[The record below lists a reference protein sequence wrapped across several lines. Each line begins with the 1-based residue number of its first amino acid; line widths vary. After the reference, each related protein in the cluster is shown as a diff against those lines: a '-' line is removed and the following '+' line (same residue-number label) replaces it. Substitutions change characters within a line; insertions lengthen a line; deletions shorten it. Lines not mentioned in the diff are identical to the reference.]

1 MRKLIPAVVFA
12 ASAAVSAPACP
23 IGSFSAVDNL
33 GNQICQTLDI
43 GQTTTENCPIGTY
56 PWVDNW
62 GYKVCQGVTTGAQF
76 HDASGGC
83 PIGTYQCR
91 WLGQQK
97 LPTVQRWRRQSV
109 AEPRV
114 TEPECVTASPRH

>member
-23 IGSFSAVDNL
+23 IGSFSVVDNL

-43 GQTTTENCPIGTY
+43 GQMTTENCPIGTY

-83 PIGTYQCR
+83 LVGTYQWADGWGSKNCR
-91 WLGQQK
+91 QFRDGDGNPWQN
-97 LPTVQRWRRQSV
+97 R
-109 AEPRV
+109 E
-114 TEPECVTASPRH
+114 

>member
-62 GYKVCQGVTTGAQF
+62 GYKVCPGR
-76 HDASGGC
+76 HN
-83 PIGTYQCR
+83 
-91 WLGQQK
+91 
-97 LPTVQRWRRQSV
+97 RRAVS
-109 AEPRV
+109 R
-114 TEPECVTASPRH
+114 CIRRLSHRDLSM

>member
-23 IGSFSAVDNL
+23 IGSFSAVDDL
-33 GNQICQTLDI
+33 GNQICQTLDS

-62 GYKVCQGVTTGAQF
+62 GYKICQGVTTGAQF

-83 PIGTYQCR
+83 PIGTYQWADGWGNKSCR
-91 WLGQQK
+91 QFRDGDGNPWLN
-97 LPTVQRWRRQSV
+97 R
-109 AEPRV
+109 E
-114 TEPECVTASPRH
+114 